1 MCKNLCDTLTYSNIF
16 EKDSYKNYLSTCVTL
31 RGLRDNDRRASD
43 V

>member
-1 MCKNLCDTLTYSNIF
+1 MYMLGDTLTCGKIL
-16 EKDSYKNYLSTCVTL
+16 EKDFCKNYLSTCVTL